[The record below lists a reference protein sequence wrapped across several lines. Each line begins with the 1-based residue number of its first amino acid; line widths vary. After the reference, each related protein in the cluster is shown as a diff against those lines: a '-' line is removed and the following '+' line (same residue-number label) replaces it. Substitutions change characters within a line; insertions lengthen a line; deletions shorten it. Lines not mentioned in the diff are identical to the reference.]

1 MATRP
6 HDDDAPLALVPTRR
20 FLIFPQVSRP
30 VFVLSAS
37 VILALILFA
46 ALFTGPAEAVFA
58 ATQAWIAD
66 TFGWFYVLVVTGFLI
81 FVVYL
86 AFSRYGLVRLGEAFE
101 APRFTLQ
108 GWFAMLFS
116 AGMGIGLLFWSVAE
130 PMYHYLQPPTG
141 GARDATE
148 ALRYTFFHWGL
159 HAWAVYC
166 VVGLAIG
173 YFAYRQRL
181 PITIRSAFYPLIGDR
196 IYGWIGHTID
206 AFAIFGTMFGVA
218 TSLGLGVLQINSGLD
233 YLLGV
238 GESAWLQLLII
249 AFVTLLATG
258 SVLLGLSKGIQRLS
272 QLNIVL
278 SVVLLAFVLVAGP
291 TLFVLRMLVEGI
303 GDYVQHLPAL
313 SLWNDAIGQSGWQ
326 DAWTIFYWGWWI
338 SWAPFVGMFIARV
351 SRGRTIREFVAGVLV
366 APTLAGFVWLTV
378 MGGTGLEMQ
387 LFRGIELGAAVEANV
402 ATALFVMLDQLPF
415 AAITATIATALVVT
429 YFVTSSDS
437 GSLVIDMLAAGGH
450 TDPPK
455 IQRVFWAV
463 TEGAVAA
470 VLLLVGGLGALQA
483 ASIAAGLPFAVIMVF
498 MCIALMR
505 ALRSAEPIT
514 PDPEEREPDPPEETM
529 GEIDHVEPDDD
540 DAEEALPESPESPAS
555 PASTDASDTVES
567 SEAREAGDAAR
578 PPAGDTPASSDAR
591 DEASSSD
598 ERRTT

>member
-1 MATRP
+1 MRP
-6 HDDDAPLALVPTRR
+6 HEEDAPLALVPTRR
-20 FLIFPQVSRP
+20 FLVFPQVSPP
-30 VFVLSAS
+30 VFVMSAS
-37 VILALILFA
+37 VILALMAFA
-46 ALFTGPAEAVFA
+46 VIFTDTAEGVFA
-58 ATQAWIAD
+58 ASQHWIAE
-66 TFGWFYVLVVTGFLI
+66 TFGWFYVLVVTLFLV

-86 AFSRYGLVRLGEAFE
+86 ALSRYGLVRLGDAFE
-101 APRFTLQ
+101 RPRFTLG

-130 PMYHYLQPPTG
+130 PMYHYLQPPTAG
-141 GARDATE
+141 PSDPTVAM
-148 ALRYTFFHWGL
+148 RYTFYHWGL

-181 PITIRSAFYPLIGDR
+181 PITIRSAFYPLLGER
-196 IYGWIGHTID
+196 IYGPIGHVID

-233 YLLGV
+233 FLLGV
-238 GESAWLQLLII
+238 GESTWLQLLII
-249 AFVTLLATG
+249 ALVTLFATV
-258 SVLLGLSKGIQRLS
+258 SVMLGLTKGVQRLS

-278 SVVLLAFVLVAGP
+278 SVALLLFVLIAGP
-291 TLFVLRMLVEGI
+291 TLFLARFLVEGI
-303 GDYVQHLPAL
+303 GDYLQHLPSL
-313 SLWNDAIGQSGWQ
+313 SLWNDAIARSGWQ

-351 SRGRTIREFVAGVLV
+351 SRGRTIREFVAGALV
-366 APTLAGFVWLTV
+366 APTLAGFVWLSV

-387 LFRGIELGAAVEANV
+387 LVRGVDLAGAVEANV
-402 ATALFVMLDQLPF
+402 ATALFVMLEQLPLSGIV
-415 AAITATIATALVVT
+415 AALATTLVVT

-470 VLLLVGGLGALQA
+470 VLLVAGGLGALQA

-498 MCIALMR
+498 MCVALMK
-505 ALRSAEPIT
+505 ALRSEPIT
-514 PDPEEREPDPPEETM
+514 PDPKEREPDAPEDTL
-529 GEIDHVEPDDD
+529 GDVEHPED
-540 DAEEALPESPESPAS
+540 DAADAATEGAAPEPEP
-555 PASTDASDTVES
+555 
-567 SEAREAGDAAR
+567 EAGDDGVH
-578 PPAGDTPASSDAR
+578 AGERAHDA
-591 DEASSSD
+591 DII
-598 ERRTT
+598 RRTTKDPQAPSG

>member
-1 MATRP
+1 MRSR
-6 HDDDAPLALVPTRR
+6 DDDAPLALVPTGR
-20 FLIFPQVSRP
+20 FLVFPQVSRP
-30 VFVLSAS
+30 VFVISAS
-37 VILALILFA
+37 VILTLIVFA
-46 ALFTGPAEAVFA
+46 AVFTGPAEAAFA

-66 TFGWFYVLVVTGFLI
+66 VFGWFYILVVSLFLV

-86 AFSRYGLVRLGEAFE
+86 AFSRYGPVRLGDAFE
-101 APRFTLQ
+101 SPRFTLG

-130 PMYHYLQPPTG
+130 PMAHYLRPP
-141 GARDATE
+141 ADAAPNATV
-148 ALRYTFFHWGL
+148 AMRYTFFHWGL

-173 YFAYRQRL
+173 YFAYRQKL
-181 PITIRSAFYPLIGDR
+181 PITIRSAFYPLLGER
-196 IYGWIGHTID
+196 IYGPIGHAID

-233 YLLGV
+233 YLLGI
-238 GESAWLQLLII
+238 GESAWLQVAII

-278 SVVLLAFVLVAGP
+278 SVVLLLFVLVAGP
-291 TLFVLRMLVEGI
+291 TLFLLRFLVEGI
-303 GDYVQHLPAL
+303 GDYVQHLPGL
-313 SLWNDAIGQSGWQ
+313 SFWNDAVAQSGWQ

-351 SRGRTIREFVAGVLV
+351 SRGRTIREFVAGALV

-378 MGGTGLEMQ
+378 LGGTGLEMQ
-387 LFRGIELGAAVEANV
+387 MFRGVELGAAVEANV
-402 ATALFVMLDQLPF
+402 ATAIFVMLDQLPF
-415 AAITATIATALVVT
+415 AAITATLATALVVT

-455 IQRVFWAV
+455 VQRVFWAV

-498 MCIALMR
+498 MCIALMKRFAHR
-505 ALRSAEPIT
+505 A
-514 PDPEEREPDPPEETM
+514 
-529 GEIDHVEPDDD
+529 DH
-540 DAEEALPESPESPAS
+540 
-555 PASTDASDTVES
+555 T
-567 SEAREAGDAAR
+567 
-578 PPAGDTPASSDAR
+578 
-591 DEASSSD
+591 
-598 ERRTT
+598 

>member
-1 MATRP
+1 MRSR
-6 HDDDAPLALVPTRR
+6 DDDAPLALVPTGR
-20 FLIFPQVSRP
+20 FLVFPQVSRP
-30 VFVLSAS
+30 VFVISAS
-37 VILALILFA
+37 VILTLIVFA
-46 ALFTGPAEAVFA
+46 AVFTGPAEAAFA

-66 TFGWFYVLVVTGFLI
+66 VFGWFYILVVSLFLV

-86 AFSRYGLVRLGEAFE
+86 AFSRYGPVRLGDAFE
-101 APRFTLQ
+101 SPRFTLG

-130 PMYHYLQPPTG
+130 PMVHYLRPP
-141 GARDATE
+141 ADAAPNATV
-148 ALRYTFFHWGL
+148 AMRYTFFHWGL

-173 YFAYRQRL
+173 YFAYRQKL
-181 PITIRSAFYPLIGDR
+181 PITIRSAFYPLLGER
-196 IYGWIGHTID
+196 IYGPIGHAID

-233 YLLGV
+233 YLLGI
-238 GESAWLQLLII
+238 GESAWLQVAII

-278 SVVLLAFVLVAGP
+278 SVVLLLFVLVAGP
-291 TLFVLRMLVEGI
+291 TLFLLRFLVEGI
-303 GDYVQHLPAL
+303 GDYVQHLPGL
-313 SLWNDAIGQSGWQ
+313 SFWNDAVAQSGWQ

-351 SRGRTIREFVAGVLV
+351 SRGRTIREFVAGALV

-378 MGGTGLEMQ
+378 LGGTGLEMQ
-387 LFRGIELGAAVEANV
+387 MFRGVELGAAVEANV
-402 ATALFVMLDQLPF
+402 ATAIFVMLDQLPF
-415 AAITATIATALVVT
+415 AAITATLATALVVT

-455 IQRVFWAV
+455 VQRVFWAV

-498 MCIALMR
+498 MCIALMK
-505 ALRSAEPIT
+505 ALRNEPIT
-514 PDPEEREPDPPEETM
+514 PDPEEREPEAPDETM
-529 GEIDHVEPDDD
+529 GDVMHVEPDD
-540 DAEEALPESPESPAS
+540 EPVSGPGPEPEPEPGFVSK
-555 PASTDASDTVES
+555 VKL
-567 SEAREAGDAAR
+567 
-578 PPAGDTPASSDAR
+578 
-591 DEASSSD
+591 
-598 ERRTT
+598 